1 MKEHEPKI
9 PNPNNKLMRRCSAHW
24 IAYVRA
30 VLMFPTHSAQ
40 ATTINLEE
48 EVAKMER
55 QLAQRLAGS

>member
-1 MKEHEPKI
+1 
-9 PNPNNKLMRRCSAHW
+9 MRRCSAHW